1 MDICDGKLELNSYNT
16 PLFKKV
22 FSYNNQPM
30 MSDPR
35 KFIGDRWI
43 DGDGVLDSNV
53 ASERIKGRIRQRSSE
68 VCGLCGRPAH
78 QAAANI
84 LPKLDTQLD
93 CLKIHVS
100 LPRNDC

>member
-43 DGDGVLDSNV
+43 DGDGALDSQRG
-53 ASERIKGRIRQRSSE
+53 EREDYGSDQQRSSE
-68 VCGLCGRPAH
+68 VC
-78 QAAANI
+78 
-84 LPKLDTQLD
+84 
-93 CLKIHVS
+93 
-100 LPRNDC
+100 